1 MSTACWSRAA
11 PAVVP
16 CVVPYV
22 RGLDVRGLDV
32 ATVMTMIFAAR
43 RPADEE
49 AAAAAAL
56 TMRCSDYD
64 FISSMRASASGPIC
78 GNGAVQRDGLFDERR
93 VVLNHVGGRS

>member
-1 MSTACWSRAA
+1 MSTACWSRDA

-32 ATVMTMIFAAR
+32 RPMTFAAR

-56 TMRCSDYD
+56 TMRCSDYI
-64 FISSMRASASGPIC
+64 FISSMRASASGPIR
-78 GNGAVQRDGLFDERR
+78 GNGAVQRDGLFYDRR
-93 VVLNHVGGRS
+93 VGLNHVGGRS